1 MIRAFSAGPEHE
13 RIVSERTY
21 APPSSILTL
30 LVLLALGWGVNWP
43 IMKVVMT
50 EMPPLHFRALGL
62 GVGAASL
69 FAIARANR
77 LPIRVPL
84 GAWPRLIAITLFNV
98 AAWNV
103 LAVYGVTFMESGRA
117 AILAYTFPVWS
128 VLLGV
133 WFLREPLT
141 GRRLAGLIL
150 GLLGML
156 LLLGEEFRAV
166 GRSPT
171 GALLLVASAI
181 SWAVST
187 AIMKRWPVDLP
198 TTSFTGWQ
206 MLLALMPILS
216 GALLFETGSFS
227 PLGLSAW
234 PLWGL
239 IYNAI
244 VSSIFCNWAW
254 IKIAT
259 HAPISVSSLSTL
271 MIPIVG
277 VFSGMLVL
285 GERPQ
290 WSDFAALA
298 LVVAALEVVLMP
310 QRQAA

>member
-1 MIRAFSAGPEHE
+1 MGT
-13 RIVSERTY
+13 RT
-21 APPSSILTL
+21 AALPPSIIVLV
-30 LVLLALGWGVNWP
+30 VLLALGWGSNWP
-43 IMKVVMT
+43 LMKVVMT
-50 EMPPLHFRALGL
+50 EMAPLHFRVLCLIA
-62 GVGAASL
+62 GAAGLLS
-69 FAIARANR
+69 IARANR
-77 LPIRVPL
+77 LPIRVPQGQWL
-84 GAWPRLIAITLFNV
+84 RLIVIAAFNV

-117 AILAYTFPVWS
+117 AILAYTFPVWG

-141 GRRLAGLIL
+141 GRRLAGVLL

-156 LLLGEEFRAV
+156 LLLGEEIRAV
-166 GRSPT
+166 GRSPV
-171 GALLLVASAI
+171 GALLLIASAI

-187 AIMKRWPVDLP
+187 AIMKRWPVNLP

-206 MLLALMPILS
+206 MLLALAPVLC
-216 GALLFETGSFS
+216 GALIFEKGSFS
-227 PLGLSAW
+227 PLGLSTG

-277 VFSGMLVL
+277 VFSGMIVL

-290 WSDFAALA
+290 WNDFAALV
-298 LVVAALEVVLMP
+298 LVVAALAVVLTP
-310 QRQAA
+310 QRKTA

>member
-1 MIRAFSAGPEHE
+1 MNT
-13 RIVSERTY
+13 RTSVL
-21 APPSSILTL
+21 PPSITVLV
-30 LVLLALGWGVNWP
+30 VLLTLGWGANWP
-43 IMKVVMT
+43 LMKVVMT
-50 EMPPLHFRALGL
+50 EMAPLHFRVLCLIA
-62 GVGAASL
+62 GATGL
-69 FAIARANR
+69 FAIARANQ
-77 LPIRVPL
+77 LPIRVPQ
-84 GAWPRLIAITLFNV
+84 GQWPRLIAIAAFNV

-117 AILAYTFPVWS
+117 AILAYTFPVWG

-141 GRRLAGLIL
+141 GRRLAGVLL

-156 LLLGEEFRAV
+156 LLLGEEIRAV

-171 GALLLVASAI
+171 GALLLIASAI
-181 SWAVST
+181 SWAIST
-187 AIMKRWPVDLP
+187 AIMKRWPVNLP

-206 MLLALMPILS
+206 MLLALVPILS
-216 GALLFETGSFS
+216 GALIFEKGSFS
-227 PLGLSAW
+227 PLELSTG

-290 WSDFAALA
+290 WSDFAALV
-298 LVVAALEVVLMP
+298 LVVAALAVVLTP
-310 QRQAA
+310 QRKTA

>member
-1 MIRAFSAGPEHE
+1 LFLKEFVW
-13 RIVSERTY
+13 IVNPRPY
-21 APPSSILTL
+21 VPPPSIMALV
-30 LVLLALGWGVNWP
+30 VLLALGWGVNWP
-43 IMKVVMT
+43 VMKVVLA
-50 EMPPLHFRALGL
+50 EMPPLHFRVLCLA
-62 GVGAASL
+62 VGAAGL

-77 LPIRVPL
+77 LPIRVPP
-84 GAWPRLIAITLFNV
+84 GAWPRLIVITLFNV

-117 AILAYTFPVWS
+117 AILAYTFPVWG

-133 WFLREPLT
+133 WVLREPLT
-141 GRRLAGLIL
+141 GRRLVGVIL

-156 LLLGEEFRAV
+156 LLLGDEIQAV

-171 GALLLVASAI
+171 GALLLIASAI

-206 MLLALMPILS
+206 MLLALAPILA
-216 GALLFETGSFS
+216 GALLFENGSFS
-227 PLGLSAW
+227 PLALSTW
-234 PLWGL
+234 PFWGL
-239 IYNAI
+239 VYNAL

-277 VFSGMLVL
+277 VFSGMLLL
-285 GERPQ
+285 GEHPQ
-290 WSDFAALA
+290 SSDLAALV
-298 LVVAALEVVLMP
+298 LVVAALAAVLLP
-310 QRQAA
+310 QGQPA

>member
-1 MIRAFSAGPEHE
+1 MSA
-13 RIVSERTY
+13 RTY
-21 APPSSILTL
+21 ALPPSIVV
-30 LVLLALGWGVNWP
+30 LVPLLALGWGSNWP
-43 IMKVVMT
+43 VMKVVMT
-50 EMPPLHFRALGL
+50 EMAPLHFRVLCLIAGA
-62 GVGAASL
+62 VGL
-69 FAIARANR
+69 FAIAQANR
-77 LPIRVPL
+77 LPIRVPK
-84 GAWPRLIAITLFNV
+84 GSWPRLVAIAAFNV

-141 GRRLAGLIL
+141 GRRLAGVIL

-156 LLLGEEFRAV
+156 LLLREELQAV

-206 MLLALMPILS
+206 MLIALVPVLS
-216 GALLFETGSFS
+216 GALFFENGSFS
-227 PLGLSAW
+227 PLGLTAW

-239 IYNAI
+239 
-244 VSSIFCNWAW
+244 

-298 LVVAALEVVLMP
+298 LVVAALAVVLMP

>member
-1 MIRAFSAGPEHE
+1 MIRALSGGPDSE
-13 RIVSERTY
+13 RIVSSRPY
-21 APPSSILTL
+21 VPPPSIIALV
-30 LVLLALGWGVNWP
+30 VLLALGWGVNWP
-43 IMKVVMT
+43 IMKVVMA
-50 EMPPLHFRALGL
+50 EMPPLHFRVLCL
-62 GVGAASL
+62 GVGAAGL

-77 LPIRVPL
+77 LPIRVPP

-117 AILAYTFPVWS
+117 AILAYTFPVWG

-133 WFLREPLT
+133 WVLREPVI
-141 GRRLAGLIL
+141 GSRLAGVVL
-150 GLLGML
+150 GVLGML
-156 LLLGEEFRAV
+156 VLIGDEIHAV

-171 GALLLVASAI
+171 GALLLIASAI

-206 MLLALMPILS
+206 MLIALVPILS
-216 GALLFETGSFS
+216 GALFFEKGSFS
-227 PLGLSAW
+227 PLGLSAG

-239 IYNAI
+239 VYNAI

-298 LVVAALEVVLMP
+298 LVVAALAVVLMP

>member
-50 EMPPLHFRALGL
+50 EMPPLHFRALCL
-62 GVGAASL
+62 AVGAAGL

-84 GAWPRLIAITLFNV
+84 GAWPRLIAVKLFNV

-103 LAVYGVTFMESGRA
+103 PAVYGLTFMESGRA
-117 AILAYTFPVWS
+117 AILAYTFPVWG

-133 WFLREPLT
+133 WVLREPVI
-141 GRRLAGLIL
+141 GSRLAGVAL
-150 GLLGML
+150 GVLGML
-156 LLLGEEFRAV
+156 VLLGEEIHAV

-171 GALLLVASAI
+171 GALLLIASAI

-206 MLLALMPILS
+206 MLLALVPILP
-216 GALLFETGSFS
+216 GALLFEEGSFS
-227 PLGLSAW
+227 PLALSTW
-234 PLWGL
+234 PFWGL
-239 IYNAI
+239 VYNAL
-244 VSSIFCNWAW
+244 VSSILCNWAW

-277 VFSGMLVL
+277 VLSGMLVL
-285 GERPQ
+285 GERTQ
-290 WSDFAALA
+290 WSDLAALA
-298 LVVAALEVVLMP
+298 LVVAAFAVVLLP
-310 QRQAA
+310 QHQAA

>member
-1 MIRAFSAGPEHE
+1 MSMRTSAL
-13 RIVSERTY
+13 
-21 APPSSILTL
+21 PPSIIVLV
-30 LVLLALGWGVNWP
+30 VLLALGWGSNWP
-43 IMKVVMT
+43 LMKVVMT
-50 EMPPLHFRALGL
+50 EMAPLHFRVLCLIAGAVGL
-62 GVGAASL
+62 
-69 FAIARANR
+69 FTIAGANR
-77 LPIRVPL
+77 LPIRVPR
-84 GAWPRLIAITLFNV
+84 GQWPRLIVITAFNV

-103 LAVYGVTFMESGRA
+103 LAVYGVTFMDSGRA
-117 AILAYTFPVWS
+117 AILAYTFPVWG

-141 GRRLAGLIL
+141 GRRLAGVVL

-156 LLLGEEFRAV
+156 LLLGEEVHAV

-181 SWAVST
+181 CWAIST
-187 AIMKRWPVDLP
+187 AIMKRWPVNLP

-206 MLLALMPILS
+206 MLLALFPIAA
-216 GALLFETGSFS
+216 GALVFEKGSFS
-227 PLGLSAW
+227 PFGLSTL
-234 PLWGL
+234 PLMGL
-239 IYNAI
+239 IYNAL

-290 WSDFAALA
+290 WSDFAALV
-298 LVVAALEVVLMP
+298 LVVAAVAVVLMP
-310 QRQAA
+310 QRRAAGLRY

>member
-1 MIRAFSAGPEHE
+1 
-13 RIVSERTY
+13 
-21 APPSSILTL
+21 
-30 LVLLALGWGVNWP
+30 
-43 IMKVVMT
+43 
-50 EMPPLHFRALGL
+50 
-62 GVGAASL
+62 
-69 FAIARANR
+69 
-77 LPIRVPL
+77 
-84 GAWPRLIAITLFNV
+84 LIAIAAFNV

-117 AILAYTFPVWS
+117 AILAYTFPVWG

-141 GRRLAGLIL
+141 GKRLGGVLL

-156 LLLGEEFRAV
+156 LLLGEEIRAV

-171 GALLLVASAI
+171 GALLLIASAI

-187 AIMKRWPVDLP
+187 AIMKRWPVKLP

-206 MLLALMPILS
+206 MLLALVPLLS
-216 GALLFETGSFS
+216 GALIFEKGSFS
-227 PLGLSAW
+227 PLELSTG

-290 WSDFAALA
+290 WSDFAALV
-298 LVVAALEVVLMP
+298 LVVAALAVVLTP
-310 QRQAA
+310 QRKTA

>member
-1 MIRAFSAGPEHE
+1 MSTRTSAL
-13 RIVSERTY
+13 
-21 APPSSILTL
+21 PPSIIVLV
-30 LVLLALGWGVNWP
+30 VLLALGWGSNWP
-43 IMKVVMT
+43 LMKVVMT
-50 EMPPLHFRALGL
+50 EMAPLHFRVLCLIAGA
-62 GVGAASL
+62 VGL

-77 LPIRVPL
+77 LPIRVPR
-84 GAWPRLIAITLFNV
+84 GQWPRLVVITAFNV

-103 LAVYGVTFMESGRA
+103 LAVYGVTFMDSGRA
-117 AILAYTFPVWS
+117 VILAYTFPVWG

-141 GRRLAGLIL
+141 GRRLAGVVL

-156 LLLGEEFRAV
+156 LLLGEEVRAV

-181 SWAVST
+181 CWAIST
-187 AIMKRWPVDLP
+187 AIMKRWPVSLP

-206 MLLALMPILS
+206 MFLALLPITA
-216 GALLFETGSFS
+216 GALAFEKGSFS
-227 PLGLSAW
+227 PLGLSTL
-234 PLWGL
+234 PLIGL
-239 IYNAI
+239 IYNAL

-290 WSDFAALA
+290 WSDFAALV
-298 LVVAALEVVLMP
+298 LVVAAVAVVLMP
-310 QRQAA
+310 QRLTAGFRS

>member
-1 MIRAFSAGPEHE
+1 
-13 RIVSERTY
+13 VSGRTY
-21 APPSSILTL
+21 ALPPSIIALV
-30 LVLLALGWGVNWP
+30 VLLALGWGSNWP
-43 IMKVVMT
+43 VMKVVMT
-50 EMPPLHFRALGL
+50 EMAPLHFRALCL
-62 GVGAASL
+62 IAGAAGL
-69 FAIARANR
+69 FAIAQANR
-77 LPIRVPL
+77 LTIRVPK
-84 GAWPRLIAITLFNV
+84 GSWPRLVAIAAFNV

-117 AILAYTFPVWS
+117 AILAYPFPVWS

-141 GRRLAGLIL
+141 GRRLAGVIL

-156 LLLGEEFRAV
+156 LLLGEELQAV

-206 MLLALMPILS
+206 MLLALVPILS
-216 GALLFETGSFS
+216 GALVFEKGSFS
-227 PLGLSAW
+227 PLGLTAW

-239 IYNAI
+239 IYNAT

-259 HAPISVSSLSTL
+259 HAPISISSLSTL

-298 LVVAALEVVLMP
+298 LVVAALAVVLMP

>member
-1 MIRAFSAGPEHE
+1 
-13 RIVSERTY
+13 
-21 APPSSILTL
+21 
-30 LVLLALGWGVNWP
+30 
-43 IMKVVMT
+43 MKVVMT
-50 EMPPLHFRALGL
+50 EMAPLHFRVLCLIA
-62 GVGAASL
+62 GAAGL
-69 FAIARANR
+69 FAIAQANR
-77 LPIRVPL
+77 LPIRVPK
-84 GAWPRLIAITLFNV
+84 GSWPRLVAIAAFNV

-141 GRRLAGLIL
+141 GRRLAGVIL

-156 LLLGEEFRAV
+156 LLLGEELQAV

-171 GALLLVASAI
+171 GALLLIASAI

-206 MLLALMPILS
+206 MLIALVPVLS
-216 GALLFETGSFS
+216 GAFFFENGSFS
-227 PLGLSAW
+227 PLGLTAW

-298 LVVAALEVVLMP
+298 LVVAALAVVLMP

>member
-1 MIRAFSAGPEHE
+1 MQDGSVKPRPY
-13 RIVSERTY
+13 V
-21 APPSSILTL
+21 PPASIMALV
-30 LVLLALGWGVNWP
+30 VLLALGWGINWP
-43 IMKVVMT
+43 IMKVVMA
-50 EMPPLHFRALGL
+50 EMPPLHFRALCL
-62 GVGAASL
+62 AVGAAGL

-77 LPIRVPL
+77 LPIRVPP
-84 GAWPRLIAITLFNV
+84 GAWLRLIVITLFNV

-117 AILAYTFPVWS
+117 AILAYTFPVWG

-133 WFLREPLT
+133 WVLREPVT
-141 GRRLAGLIL
+141 GSRLVGVVL

-156 LLLGEEFRAV
+156 VLLGDEIRAV

-171 GALLLVASAI
+171 GALLLIASAI

-187 AIMKRWPVDLP
+187 AVMKRWPVDLP

-206 MLLALMPILS
+206 MLLAL
-216 GALLFETGSFS
+216 AT
-227 PLGLSAW
+227 W
-234 PLWGL
+234 PFWGL
-239 IYNAI
+239 VYNAL

-277 VFSGMLVL
+277 VFSGMLLL
-285 GERPQ
+285 GEHPQ
-290 WSDFAALA
+290 WSDLAALV
-298 LVVAALEVVLMP
+298 LVVAALAAVLLP